1 MIGLLTTSR
10 KALAGALTAFL
21 APLAALFA
29 SEQEI
34 TWRVVVAC
42 LLSGAIGGLGVWS
55 VGNTEPYA
63 PYGQHAADRVDV

>member
-1 MIGLLTTSR
+1 VISLLTTSR

-42 LLSGAIGGLGVWS
+42 VLSGALAGLGVWS
-55 VGNTEPYA
+55 VGNTDVYEPV
-63 PYGQHAADRVDV
+63 GKHAAPDA